1 MLFQLVS
8 VVLSSCQRKARRNN
22 PLDRRIVS
30 KVKEKRDTIETAVRL
45 KIFLEEPGRF
55 HVHTHSGEHDRKI
68 VFMTIMHVFGGTLDK
83 SCLPYDLGGNLRQLV
98 HFRNDRTRLSYFV
111 VRQTGS

>member
-1 MLFQLVS
+1 
-8 VVLSSCQRKARRNN
+8 
-22 PLDRRIVS
+22 
-30 KVKEKRDTIETAVRL
+30 
-45 KIFLEEPGRF
+45 
-55 HVHTHSGEHDRKI
+55 
-68 VFMTIMHVFGGTLDK
+68 MTIMHVFGGTLDK